1 LLSARLDAEK
11 TTKNALQQALS
22 RARRMGE
29 ELQGR
34 LIRATETHEDE
45 GMDQT
50 ILNLNLWQDN
60 ESRQDV
66 VDYTVSLAL
75 YGIHY

>member
-1 LLSARLDAEK
+1 
-11 TTKNALQQALS
+11 
-22 RARRMGE
+22 MGE